1 MKDFMGT
8 DEQID
13 VFAYAVRKNVI
24 LKYTS
29 QLALMLALLT
39 LAPIGAS
46 LVFAEYPLTLRYAL
60 IELFLLSYGL
70 TLLRL
75 PAPAHIQV
83 NEALSVIG
91 LTFIFFP
98 FLMSFPMM
106 RDGLSFLDALFEA
119 TSGITTTGLTTLTC
133 LEDKTRTFLF
143 TRSWMQWYGGLGF
156 VILSVALLM
165 RHSIA
170 SKRLIEPEPTAEN
183 LMVTTQTHAR
193 HVLYVYILLT
203 LVALFVVW
211 LLTGDG
217 FVAITHTLS
226 AVSTGGFS
234 IYNNNVSHIDSPIG
248 QYGIMFFCLAG
259 AISLPLYY
267 RIFHNGWKKAI
278 FDIELRTLIIC
289 GCAVSSILIFF
300 AVNSGTMPWKKALIY
315 LPFLGF
321 SAQTTTGFSN
331 MELTSVD
338 PASKLTLIFS
348 MISGGS
354 IGSTAG
360 GIKMLRMLILFRI
373 IQFAI
378 KRTAVPHHAVIF
390 PKLTGK
396 RLESEDIIRSLLLII
411 LFVILILASWL
422 PFVLYGYNPLDAL
435 FEVVS
440 AAGTVGLSTGITRND
455 LEPVLKGIL
464 CFDMLAGRLEILA
477 LLVALYP
484 GTWFGKRGESL

>member
-1 MKDFMGT
+1 
-8 DEQID
+8 
-13 VFAYAVRKNVI
+13 
-24 LKYTS
+24 
-29 QLALMLALLT
+29 MLALLT
-39 LAPIGAS
+39 LAPIGVS
-46 LVFAEYPLTLRYAL
+46 LVFAEYPLTLRYVL

-75 PAPAHIQV
+75 PAPTHIQA
-83 NEALSVIG
+83 NETFAIIG

-119 TSGITTTGLTTLTC
+119 ISGITTTGLSTLTC

-143 TRSWMQWYGGLGF
+143 TRAWMQWYGGLGF

-165 RHSIA
+165 RHNIA
-170 SKRLIEPEPTAEN
+170 AKRLIEPEPTTEN
-183 LMVTTQTHAR
+183 LVVTTQTYAHR
-193 HVLYVYILLT
+193 ILCVYLLLT
-203 LVALFVVW
+203 LIGIFCVW
-211 LLTGDG
+211 LLIGDC
-217 FVAITHTLS
+217 FAAITHILS

-234 IYNNNVSHIDSPIG
+234 MYNNNVSHIASPIG
-248 QYGIMFFCLAG
+248 QYGIMFFCLLG

-267 RIFHNGWKKAI
+267 RIFHNSWKKTI
-278 FDIELRTLIIC
+278 FDIELRTLLVS
-289 GCAVSSILIFF
+289 GFAVSGILIFF
-300 AVNSGTMPWKKALIY
+300 AVNSGTMPWKEALIY

-331 MELTSVD
+331 LELFSVD
-338 PASKLTLIFS
+338 PASKLILIIS

-360 GIKMLRMLILFRI
+360 GIKILRLLILFRI

-390 PKLTGK
+390 PSLTGK
-396 RLESEDIIRSLLLII
+396 RLESEDIIRTLLVIM
-411 LFVILILASWL
+411 LFIILILASWL
-422 PFVLYGYNPLDAL
+422 PFILYGYSPLDAL

-440 AAGTVGLSTGITRND
+440 ATGTVGLSTGITRND

-477 LLVALYP
+477 LLVVLYP